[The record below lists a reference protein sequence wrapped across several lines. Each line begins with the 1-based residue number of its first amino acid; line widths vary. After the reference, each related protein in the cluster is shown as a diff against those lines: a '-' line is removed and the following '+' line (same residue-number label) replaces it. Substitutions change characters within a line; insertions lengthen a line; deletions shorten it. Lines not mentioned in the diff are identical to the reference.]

1 VGKEMTVESLDF
13 ILNIDQI
20 NTFYG
25 QSHVLQGVSLSIHKG
40 EVVCLLGRN
49 GVGKTTTLRS
59 IIGLTPPRSGR
70 IFLKNVDVVGKHPF
84 QIAQMGIG
92 YVPDDR
98 RIFADLTL
106 FENLELARRLSKK
119 GKVQWT
125 FEKIY
130 ELFPVFVELKER
142 KGIQLSGGE
151 QKMLAI
157 GRALM
162 KNPDLLLLDEPS
174 EGLAPLVVQNLVEV
188 TGRIR
193 SEGVTIL
200 LADQNL
206 KFCRKTSDRGY
217 ILEKGMIQYQG
228 VMEEIWQ
235 NEEVV
240 KKYLVV

>member
-1 VGKEMTVESLDF
+1 MTLESPDT
-13 ILNIDQI
+13 ILKIDQI

-25 QSHVLQGVSLSIHKG
+25 QSHVLQGVALSIQKR

-70 IFLKNVDVVGKHPF
+70 ILFKDIDIVGKQPF
-84 QIAQMGIG
+84 QIAQMGMG

-98 RIFADLTL
+98 RIFPDLTL
-106 FENLELARRLSKK
+106 FENLELARRLSSK
-119 GKVQWT
+119 GKTQWT

-130 ELFPVFVELKER
+130 GLFPVFIELKER

-174 EGLAPLVVQNLVEV
+174 EGLAPLVVQNLAEV
-188 TGRIR
+188 TARIR

-228 VMEEIWQ
+228 IMEEIWHD
-235 NEEVV
+235 EEIVR
-240 KKYLVV
+240 KYLVV

>member
-1 VGKEMTVESLDF
+1 MTPGPAVV
-13 ILNIDQI
+13 ILNLDQI

-25 QSHVLQGVSLSIHKG
+25 QSHVLQGISLLINEG
-40 EVVCLLGRN
+40 EVVSLLGRN

-59 IIGLTPPRSGR
+59 IMGLTPPRSGKILLR
-70 IFLKNVDVVGKHPF
+70 NVDIAGKPPF

-92 YVPDDR
+92 YMPDDR
-98 RIFADLTL
+98 RIFPDLTL
-106 FENLELARRLSKK
+106 YENLELARRLSSK

-125 FEKIY
+125 FEKVY
-130 ELFPVFVELKER
+130 ELFPVFIDLKQR
-142 KGIQLSGGE
+142 RGTQLSGGE

-162 KNPDLLLLDEPS
+162 KNPALLLLDEPS
-174 EGLAPLVVQNLVEV
+174 EGLAPLIVQNLAEV
-188 TGRIR
+188 IGRIR

-235 NEEVV
+235 NEEIV

>member
-1 VGKEMTVESLDF
+1 MAEPSNA
-13 ILNIDQI
+13 ILQVDHID
-20 NTFYG
+20 TFYG
-25 QSHVLQGVSLSIHKG
+25 QSHILQGVSLSILKG

-70 IFLKNVDVVGKHPF
+70 ILLNEIDITGKPSY
-84 QIAQMGIG
+84 QIARLGIG
-92 YVPDDR
+92 YMPDDR
-98 RIFADLTL
+98 RIFPDLTL

-119 GKVQWT
+119 GKVTWT
-125 FEKIY
+125 FEKVY
-130 ELFPVFVELKER
+130 DLFPLFVEMKER
-142 KGIQLSGGE
+142 KGTQLSGGE

-174 EGLAPLVVQNLVEV
+174 EGLAPLIVKNLAEV
-188 TGRIR
+188 TGRIQK
-193 SEGVTIL
+193 EGVTIL
-200 LADQNL
+200 LADQNF

-228 VMEEIWQ
+228 LMEEIWQ
-235 NEEVV
+235 NEEIV
-240 KKYLVV
+240 KKYLAV

>member
-1 VGKEMTVESLDF
+1 MSSESPDF

-25 QSHVLQGVSLSIHKG
+25 QSHVLQGVSLSIQKG

-59 IIGLTPPRSGR
+59 VIGLTPPRSGK
-70 IFLKNVDVVGKHPF
+70 ILLKGVDVAGKPPY

-106 FENLELARRLSKK
+106 FENLELARRLSSR
-119 GKVQWT
+119 GKTQWT

-130 ELFPVFVELKER
+130 DLFPVFVDLKER
-142 KGIQLSGGE
+142 KGNQLSGGE
-151 QKMLAI
+151 QKMLAT

-174 EGLAPLVVQNLVEV
+174 EGLAPLVIQNLVEV

-235 NEEVV
+235 NEEIVR
-240 KKYLVV
+240 KYLVV

>member
-1 VGKEMTVESLDF
+1 MTLESPDT
-13 ILNIDQI
+13 ILKIDQI

-25 QSHVLQGVSLSIHKG
+25 QSHVLQGVALSIQKR

-70 IFLKNVDVVGKHPF
+70 ILFKDTDIVGKQPF
-84 QIAQMGIG
+84 QIAQMGMG

-98 RIFADLTL
+98 RIFPDLTL
-106 FENLELARRLSKK
+106 FENLELARRLSSK
-119 GKVQWT
+119 GKTQWT

-130 ELFPVFVELKER
+130 GLFPVFIELKER

-174 EGLAPLVVQNLVEV
+174 EGLAPLVVQNLAEV
-188 TGRIR
+188 TARIR

-228 VMEEIWQ
+228 IMEEIWHD
-235 NEEVV
+235 EEIVR
-240 KKYLVV
+240 KYLVV

>member
-1 VGKEMTVESLDF
+1 MTAEPGRL
-13 ILNIDQI
+13 ILKVDQI
-20 NTFYG
+20 DTFYG
-25 QSHVLQGVSLSIHKG
+25 QSHVLQGVSLSIQEG

-59 IIGLTPPRSGR
+59 IMGLTPARNGR
-70 IFLKNVDVVGKHPF
+70 ILFKGIDIVRKPSF
-84 QIAQMGIG
+84 QVAQLGIG
-92 YVPDDR
+92 YMPDDR
-98 RIFADLTL
+98 RIFPDLTL

-119 GKVQWT
+119 GKTQWT

-130 ELFPVFVELKER
+130 DLFPVFVDLKER
-142 KGIQLSGGE
+142 KGNQLSGGE
-151 QKMLAI
+151 QKMLAM

-174 EGLAPLVVQNLVEV
+174 EGLAPLIVQNLVEV
-188 TGRIR
+188 LGRIR

-217 ILEKGMIQYQG
+217 ILEKGMIPYQG
-228 VMEEIWQ
+228 IMEEIWQ
-235 NEEVV
+235 NEEIVR
-240 KKYLVV
+240 KYLVV

>member
-1 VGKEMTVESLDF
+1 MTTI
-13 ILNIDQI
+13 ILQLGQI

-25 QSHVLQGVSLSIHKG
+25 QSHVLQGVSLLIREG

-59 IIGLTPPRSGR
+59 IMGLTPARSGR
-70 IFLKNVDVVGKHPF
+70 ILFMGSDITKKQSF
-84 QIAQMGIG
+84 QVAQLGIG

-98 RIFADLTL
+98 RIFPDLTL
-106 FENLELARRLSKK
+106 LENLELARRLSKR
-119 GKVQWT
+119 GKVQWNL
-125 FEKIY
+125 EKIY
-130 ELFPVFVELKER
+130 DLFPVFCDLEKR
-142 KGIQLSGGE
+142 RGNQLSGGE

-162 KNPDLLLLDEPS
+162 KNPDLVLLDEPS
-174 EGLAPLVVQNLVEV
+174 EGLAPLIVQHLAEV
-188 TGRIR
+188 IGRIR
-193 SEGVTIL
+193 GEGVTLL

-217 ILEKGMIQYQG
+217 ILERGAVQYEG
-228 VMEEIWQ
+228 AMEEIWQ

>member
-1 VGKEMTVESLDF
+1 MTSVQSASL
-13 ILNIDQI
+13 LHIDRI

-25 QSHVLQGVSLSIHKG
+25 QSHVLQDVSLDIDEKK
-40 EVVCLLGRN
+40 VVCLLGRN

-59 IIGLTPPRSGR
+59 IMGLTSPRSGS
-70 IFLKNVDVVGKHPF
+70 ILFNGKEIVGKPPF
-84 QIAQMGIG
+84 QIAQLGIG

-98 RIFADLTL
+98 RIFPDLTL
-106 FENLELARRLSKK
+106 YENLELARRLSKK
-119 GKVQWT
+119 GKTLWT
-125 FEKIY
+125 FEKVY
-130 ELFPVFVELKER
+130 ELFPVFNDLKDR
-142 KGIQLSGGE
+142 KGTQLSGGE

-188 TGRIR
+188 IGRIR

-206 KFCRKTSDRGY
+206 KFCRRTSERGY
-217 ILEKGMIQYQG
+217 ILEKGMVQYHSM
-228 VMEEIWQ
+228 MEEIWR
-235 NEEVV
+235 NEEIV

>member
-1 VGKEMTVESLDF
+1 MGKDMTPESPDT
-13 ILNIDQI
+13 ILKIDQI

-25 QSHVLQGVSLSIHKG
+25 QSHVLQGVSLSIQKG
-40 EVVCLLGRN
+40 EVICLLGRN

-70 IFLKNVDVVGKHPF
+70 ILFKSIDVARKHSF
-84 QIAQMGIG
+84 QIARMGMG

-98 RIFADLTL
+98 RIFPDLTL

-119 GKVQWT
+119 SKAQWT

-130 ELFPVFVELKER
+130 DIFPVFVGLKRR

-174 EGLAPLVVQNLVEV
+174 EGLAPLVVQNLAEV
-188 TGRIR
+188 TARIR

-217 ILEKGMIQYQG
+217 ILEKGMIRYQG
-228 VMEEIWQ
+228 IMEEIWQ
-235 NEEVV
+235 DEEVV

>member
-1 VGKEMTVESLDF
+1 MTPEPVGV
-13 ILNIDQI
+13 ILKVDQI
-20 NTFYG
+20 DTYYG
-25 QSHVLQGVSLSIHKG
+25 QSHVLQGSFTINYKG
-40 EVVCLLGRN
+40 EVVSLLGRN

-59 IIGLTPPRSGR
+59 IMGLTPPRSGK
-70 IFLKNVDVVGKHPF
+70 ILLHNVDIVGKPPF

-92 YVPDDR
+92 YMPDDR
-98 RIFADLTL
+98 RIFPDLTL
-106 FENLELARRLSKK
+106 YENLELARRLSKRA
-119 GKVQWT
+119 KVSWT

-130 ELFPVFVELKER
+130 DLFPVFVELKER
-142 KGIQLSGGE
+142 KGTQLSGGE

-174 EGLAPLVVQNLVEV
+174 EGLAPLIVQNLVEV
-188 TGRIR
+188 IGRIR
-193 SEGVTIL
+193 EEGVTIL

-228 VMEEIWQ
+228 IMEEIWQ
-235 NEEVV
+235 NEEIV

>member
-1 VGKEMTVESLDF
+1 MTPEPLNF
-13 ILNIDQI
+13 ILNVDQI
-20 NTFYG
+20 DTFYG
-25 QSHVLQGVSLSIHKG
+25 QSHVLQGVSLSIQKG
-40 EVVCLLGRN
+40 EVICLLGRN

-59 IIGLTPPRSGR
+59 IMGLTPPRSGK
-70 IFLKNVDVVGKHPF
+70 IFLKGIDITGKPPF
-84 QIAQMGIG
+84 QIAHMGIG
-92 YVPDDR
+92 YMPDDR
-98 RIFADLTL
+98 RIFPDLTL

-119 GKVQWT
+119 KGKVQWT

-130 ELFPVFVELKER
+130 DLFPVFVDLKER
-142 KGIQLSGGE
+142 KGNQLSGGE

-174 EGLAPLVVQNLVEV
+174 EGLGPLIIRNLIEV
-188 TGRIR
+188 LDRIR

-217 ILEKGMIQYQG
+217 ILERGMVQHQG
-228 VMEEIWQ
+228 AMEEIWQ
-235 NEEVV
+235 NEEIVR
-240 KKYLVV
+240 KYLVV

>member
-1 VGKEMTVESLDF
+1 MEEKMTTGIPPVL
-13 ILNIDQI
+13 LVDQI
-20 NTFYG
+20 DTFYG
-25 QSHVLQGVSLSIHKG
+25 QSHVLQGVSLSVSEG

-59 IIGLTPPRSGR
+59 IIGLTPPRSGK
-70 IFLKNVDVVGKHPF
+70 IFLKGMDITGNPPF
-84 QIAQMGIG
+84 QIARRGIG
-92 YVPDDR
+92 YTPDDR
-98 RIFADLTL
+98 RIFPDLTL

-119 GKVQWT
+119 GKTQWG

-130 ELFPVFVELKER
+130 DLFPVFVDLKER
-142 KGIQLSGGE
+142 KGNQLSGGE

-162 KNPDLLLLDEPS
+162 KNPDLLLLDEPA
-174 EGLAPLVVQNLVEV
+174 EGLGPLIVQNLIEV
-188 TGRIR
+188 LGRIR

-217 ILEKGMIQYQG
+217 ILEKGMVQYQG
-228 VMEEIWQ
+228 KMEEIWQ
-235 NEEVV
+235 NEEIV

>member
-1 VGKEMTVESLDF
+1 MILEQSVSL
-13 ILNIDQI
+13 LHIDRI

-25 QSHVLQGVSLSIHKG
+25 QSHVLQDVSLGIDEKK
-40 EVVCLLGRN
+40 VVCLLGRN

-59 IIGLTPPRSGR
+59 IMGLTPPRSGSILFNGR
-70 IFLKNVDVVGKHPF
+70 EIVGKPPF
-84 QIAQMGIG
+84 RIAQLGIG

-98 RIFADLTL
+98 RIFPDLTL
-106 FENLELARRLSKK
+106 YENLELARRLSKK
-119 GKVQWT
+119 GKTLWT
-125 FEKIY
+125 FEKVY
-130 ELFPVFVELKER
+130 DLFPVFRDLRDR
-142 KGIQLSGGE
+142 KGTQLSGGE

-174 EGLAPLVVQNLVEV
+174 EGLAPLIVQNLVEV
-188 TGRIR
+188 IGRIR

-206 KFCRKTSDRGY
+206 KFCRRTSDRGY
-217 ILEKGMIQYQG
+217 ILEKGVVQYQSM
-228 VMEEIWQ
+228 MEEIWQ
-235 NEEVV
+235 NEEIV

>member
-1 VGKEMTVESLDF
+1 M
-13 ILNIDQI
+13 ILKVDRID
-20 NTFYG
+20 TFYA
-25 QSHVLQGVSLSIHKG
+25 QSHVLQGVSFSINEG
-40 EVVCLLGRN
+40 EVVSLLGRN

-59 IIGLTPPRSGR
+59 IMGLTPPRAGK
-70 IFLKNVDVVGKHPF
+70 IFLRDVDIAGKPPF

-92 YVPDDR
+92 YMPDDR
-98 RIFADLTL
+98 RIFPDLTL
-106 FENLELARRLSKK
+106 YENLELARRLSKK
-119 GKVQWT
+119 GKVSWT

-130 ELFPVFVELKER
+130 NLFPVFTDLKER
-142 KGIQLSGGE
+142 KGTQLSGGE

-174 EGLAPLVVQNLVEV
+174 EGLAPLIVQNLVEV
-188 TGRIR
+188 IGRIQG
-193 SEGVTIL
+193 EGVTIL

-217 ILEKGMIQYQG
+217 ILEKGIVQHQG
-228 VMEEIWQ
+228 LMEEIWQ
-235 NEEVV
+235 NEEIV